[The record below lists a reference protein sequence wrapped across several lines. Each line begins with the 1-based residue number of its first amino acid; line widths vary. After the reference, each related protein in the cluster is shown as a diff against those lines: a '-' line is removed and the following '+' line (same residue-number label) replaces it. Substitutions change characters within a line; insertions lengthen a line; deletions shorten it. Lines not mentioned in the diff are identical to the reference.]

1 MDKWKSTLENVE
13 MIDKSFWHNRKVL
26 ITGHSGFKG
35 SWLSFWLKNLGAKV
49 YGISLAPNTTPSL
62 FEQLNLIGSLDESHF
77 IDIRNNLELNKI
89 IFKLRPEVVFHLA
102 AQPLVLEG
110 YKNPLM
116 TWETNLMGS
125 LNLLNSLTNL
135 RTKLSLVM
143 ITTDKVYKNKEW
155 IYGYREED
163 ELGGYDPYSA
173 SKSACE
179 IAISSWRS
187 SYCEAKNNEEPLLRI
202 ASARSGNVIG
212 GGDWSKDRI
221 IPDAVRSLN
230 TNSKIIL
237 RNPNSTRPWQHVL
250 EPLSGYI
257 LLAEKL
263 YNYNQKNNL
272 NSFNM
277 LASAYN
283 FGPNLESNKKVIEL
297 IDEISKHWL
306 GLKVDKSHNNIFH
319 EANKLNL
326 QIDKAYH
333 YLNWRP
339 KWDFENS
346 VKRTIDWYKKIY
358 KSNIS
363 VDQACF
369 VDIEEYMDTKL

>member
-1 MDKWKSTLENVE
+1 MDKWKSTLENME
-13 MIDKSFWHNRKVL
+13 MIDKSFWHDRKVL

-49 YGISLAPNTTPSL
+49 YGISLAPNTNPSL
-62 FEQLNLIGSLDESHF
+62 FNQLNLIDTLDESHF
-77 IDIRNNLELNKI
+77 IDIRNNLELDKI

-155 IYGYREED
+155 IYGYREQD

-173 SKSACE
+173 SKAACE
-179 IAISSWRS
+179 MAIDSWRL
-187 SYCEAKNNEEPLLRI
+187 SYCEPKNNEETLLRI

-221 IPDAVRSLN
+221 IPDAIRALN
-230 TNSKIIL
+230 KNTEIIL

-250 EPLSGYI
+250 DPLSGYI

-263 YNYNQKNNL
+263 YKYSQENNNDLKNKFAT
-272 NSFNM
+272 S
-277 LASAYN
+277 YN
-283 FGPNLESNKKVIEL
+283 FGPSIESNKKVIEL
-297 IDEISKHWL
+297 VEEISKYWS
-306 GLKVDKSHNNIFH
+306 GLKVTNTIDNNFH
-319 EANKLNL
+319 EANRLNL
-326 QIDKAYH
+326 QTDKSFH
-333 YLNWRP
+333 YLQWRP

-346 VKRTIDWYKKIY
+346 VKRTIEWYKKIQN
-358 KSNIS
+358 SNITARE
-363 VDQACF
+363 VCLF
-369 VDIEEYMDTKL
+369 DIEEYMDT

>member
-13 MIDKSFWHNRKVL
+13 MIDKSFWQNRKVL

-35 SWLSFWLKNLGAKV
+35 SWLSFWLKTLGAKV
-49 YGISLAPNTTPSL
+49 YGISLAPNTTPAL
-62 FEQLNLIGSLDESHF
+62 FNQLNLIGSLDESYF

-155 IYGYREED
+155 LYGYREQD

-173 SKSACE
+173 SKAACE
-179 IAISSWRS
+179 IAIDSWRL
-187 SYCEAKNNEEPLLRI
+187 SYCEPKNNEENLLSI

-221 IPDAVRSLN
+221 IPDAIRSLN
-230 TNSKIIL
+230 KNTEIIL

-250 EPLSGYI
+250 DPLSGYI

-263 YNYNQKNNL
+263 YKYSQENNNDLKNKFAT
-272 NSFNM
+272 S
-277 LASAYN
+277 YN
-283 FGPNLESNKKVIEL
+283 FGPSIESNKKVIEL
-297 IDEISKHWL
+297 VEEISKYWS
-306 GLKVDKSHNNIFH
+306 GLKVTNTIDKNFH
-319 EANKLNL
+319 EANRLNL
-326 QIDKAYH
+326 QTDKSFH
-333 YLNWRP
+333 YLQWRP

-346 VKRTIDWYKKIY
+346 VKRTIEWYKKIQ
-358 KSNIS
+358 KSNITARE
-363 VDQACF
+363 VCLF
-369 VDIEEYMDTKL
+369 DIEEYMDT

>member
-1 MDKWKSTLENVE
+1 MAIFLV
-13 MIDKSFWHNRKVL
+13 
-26 ITGHSGFKG
+26 
-35 SWLSFWLKNLGAKV
+35 KNLGAKV
-49 YGISLAPNTTPSL
+49 YGVSLAPNTNPSL
-62 FEQLNLIGSLDESHF
+62 FNQLNLIDSLDESHF
-77 IDIRNNLELNKI
+77 IDIRNNLELDKI

-155 IYGYREED
+155 IYGYREQD

-173 SKSACE
+173 SKAACE
-179 IAISSWRS
+179 MAIDSWRL
-187 SYCEAKNNEEPLLRI
+187 SYCEPKNNEENLLRI

-221 IPDAVRSLN
+221 IPDAIRALN
-230 TNSKIIL
+230 KNTEIIL

-250 EPLSGYI
+250 DPLSGYI

-263 YNYNQKNNL
+263 
-272 NSFNM
+272 
-277 LASAYN
+277 
-283 FGPNLESNKKVIEL
+283 
-297 IDEISKHWL
+297 
-306 GLKVDKSHNNIFH
+306 
-319 EANKLNL
+319 
-326 QIDKAYH
+326 
-333 YLNWRP
+333 
-339 KWDFENS
+339 
-346 VKRTIDWYKKIY
+346 
-358 KSNIS
+358 
-363 VDQACF
+363 
-369 VDIEEYMDTKL
+369 

>member
-13 MIDKSFWHNRKVL
+13 MIDKSFWQNRKVL

-49 YGISLAPNTTPSL
+49 YGISLAPNTNPSL
-62 FEQLNLIGSLDESHF
+62 FNQLNLIGSLDESHF
-77 IDIRNNLELNKI
+77 IDIRNNLELDKI

-155 IYGYREED
+155 IYGYREQD

-173 SKSACE
+173 SKAACE
-179 IAISSWRS
+179 MAIDSWRL
-187 SYCEAKNNEEPLLRI
+187 SYCEPKNNEETLLRI

-221 IPDAVRSLN
+221 IPDAIRALN
-230 TNSKIIL
+230 KNTEIIL

-250 EPLSGYI
+250 DPLSGYI

-263 YNYNQKNNL
+263 YKYSQENNNDLKNKFAT
-272 NSFNM
+272 S
-277 LASAYN
+277 YN
-283 FGPNLESNKKVIEL
+283 FGPSIESNKKVIEL
-297 IDEISKHWL
+297 VEEISKYWS
-306 GLKVDKSHNNIFH
+306 GLKVKNTIDNNFH
-319 EANKLNL
+319 EANRLNL
-326 QIDKAYH
+326 QTDKSFH
-333 YLNWRP
+333 FLQWRP

-346 VKRTIDWYKKIY
+346 VKRTIEWYKKIQN
-358 KSNIS
+358 SNITARE
-363 VDQACF
+363 VCLF
-369 VDIEEYMDTKL
+369 DIEEYMDT

>member
-13 MIDKSFWHNRKVL
+13 MIDKSFWQNRKVL

-49 YGISLAPNTTPSL
+49 YGISLAPNTNPSL
-62 FEQLNLIGSLDESHF
+62 FNQLNLIDSLDESHF
-77 IDIRNNLELNKI
+77 IDIRNNLELDKI

-155 IYGYREED
+155 IYGYREQD

-173 SKSACE
+173 SKAACE
-179 IAISSWRS
+179 MAIDSWRL
-187 SYCEAKNNEEPLLRI
+187 SYCEPKNNEENLLRI

-221 IPDAVRSLN
+221 IPDAIRALN
-230 TNSKIIL
+230 KNTEIIL

-250 EPLSGYI
+250 DPLSGYI

-263 YNYNQKNNL
+263 YKYSQENNNDLKNKFAT
-272 NSFNM
+272 S
-277 LASAYN
+277 YN
-283 FGPNLESNKKVIEL
+283 FGPSIESNKKVIEL
-297 IDEISKHWL
+297 VEEISKYWS
-306 GLKVDKSHNNIFH
+306 GLKVTNTIDNNFH
-319 EANKLNL
+319 EANRLNL
-326 QIDKAYH
+326 QTDKSFH
-333 YLNWRP
+333 YLQWRP

-346 VKRTIDWYKKIY
+346 VKRTIEWYKKIQN
-358 KSNIS
+358 SNITARE
-363 VDQACF
+363 VCLF
-369 VDIEEYMDTKL
+369 DIEEYMDT

>member
-1 MDKWKSTLENVE
+1 MDKWKSTLENME
-13 MIDKSFWHNRKVL
+13 MIDKSFWHDRKVL

-35 SWLSFWLKNLGAKV
+35 SWLSFWLKTLGAKV
-49 YGISLAPNTTPSL
+49 YGISLAPNTTPAL
-62 FEQLNLIGSLDESHF
+62 FNQLNLIGSLDESYF

-155 IYGYREED
+155 LYGYREQD

-173 SKSACE
+173 SKAACE
-179 IAISSWRS
+179 IAIDSWRL
-187 SYCEAKNNEEPLLRI
+187 SYCEPKNNEETLLRI

-221 IPDAVRSLN
+221 IPDAIRSLN
-230 TNSKIIL
+230 KNTEIIL

-250 EPLSGYI
+250 DPLSGYL

-263 YNYNQKNNL
+263 HKYSQENNSDL
-272 NSFNM
+272 INKFATS
-277 LASAYN
+277 YN
-283 FGPNLESNKKVIEL
+283 FGPSIESNKKVSEL
-297 IDEISKHWL
+297 IDEISKYWS
-306 GLKVDKSHNNIFH
+306 GLKVKNTITNNFH

-326 QIDKAYH
+326 QTDKSFH
-333 YLNWRP
+333 HLKWRP

-346 VKRTIDWYKKIY
+346 VRRTIEWYKKIQDS
-358 KSNIS
+358 KIS
-363 VDQACF
+363 ASKACLF
-369 VDIEEYMDTKL
+369 DIEEYMDT

>member
-1 MDKWKSTLENVE
+1 MAIFLVKKFRGKGLWYFFGSKY
-13 MIDKSFWHNRKVL
+13 KPFSFN
-26 ITGHSGFKG
+26 
-35 SWLSFWLKNLGAKV
+35 
-49 YGISLAPNTTPSL
+49 
-62 FEQLNLIGSLDESHF
+62 QLNLIDSLDESHF
-77 IDIRNNLELNKI
+77 IDIRNNLELDKI

-155 IYGYREED
+155 IYGYREQD

-173 SKSACE
+173 SKAACE
-179 IAISSWRS
+179 MAIDSWRL
-187 SYCEAKNNEEPLLRI
+187 SYCEPKNNEETLLRI

-221 IPDAVRSLN
+221 IPDVIRALN
-230 TNSKIIL
+230 KNTEIIL

-250 EPLSGYI
+250 DPLSGYI

-263 YNYNQKNNL
+263 YKYSQENNNDLKNKFAT
-272 NSFNM
+272 S
-277 LASAYN
+277 YN
-283 FGPNLESNKKVIEL
+283 FGPSIESNKKVIEL
-297 IDEISKHWL
+297 VEEISKYWS
-306 GLKVDKSHNNIFH
+306 GLKVTNTIDNNFH
-319 EANKLNL
+319 EANNLICKQISLFITYNGVQNGILRTQLKGQLNGIKKFKIVIL
-326 QIDKAYH
+326 
-333 YLNWRP
+333 RP
-339 KWDFENS
+339 GKYAFLILKNIW
-346 VKRTIDWYKKIY
+346 ILKI
-358 KSNIS
+358 
-363 VDQACF
+363 
-369 VDIEEYMDTKL
+369 

>member
-49 YGISLAPNTTPSL
+49 YGISLAPNTNPSL
-62 FEQLNLIGSLDESHF
+62 FDQLNLKGSLDESHF

-110 YKNPLM
+110 YKHPLM
-116 TWETNLMGS
+116 TWEINLMGS

-155 IYGYREED
+155 IYGYREQD

-173 SKSACE
+173 SKAACE
-179 IAISSWRS
+179 MAIDSWRL
-187 SYCEAKNNEEPLLRI
+187 SYCEPKNNKETLLRI

-221 IPDAVRSLN
+221 IPDAIRSLN
-230 TNSKIIL
+230 KNSEIIL

-250 EPLSGYI
+250 DPLSGYI

-263 YNYNQKNNL
+263 YKYSQQNDSDSKNKFAT
-272 NSFNM
+272 S
-277 LASAYN
+277 YN
-283 FGPNLESNKKVIEL
+283 FGPSIESNKKVIEL
-297 IDEISKHWL
+297 VEEISKYWS
-306 GLKVDKSHNNIFH
+306 GLRLTNTIDNNFH
-319 EANKLNL
+319 EANRLNL
-326 QIDKAYH
+326 QTDKSFH
-333 YLNWRP
+333 YLKWRP

-346 VKRTIDWYKKIY
+346 VKRTIEWYKKNQN
-358 KSNIS
+358 SNIS
-363 VDQACF
+363 AKEACLC
-369 VDIEEYMDTKL
+369 DIEEYMDS